1 MTTVAPRRRD
11 EPLDSP
17 EPFARLMHSFKAAFG
32 AVRRLRGRETHRP
45 DQLSDAQYGLL
56 FGLAE
61 RSELSASEL
70 AAVAELSPA
79 TVSEMLDP
87 LVATGLVARV
97 RSERD
102 KRVVLISLTDRG
114 RELVRQRRERFERRF
129 REALGQFSDEQLLS
143 AAAVLDRLRQM
154 FDEPADADG

>member
-1 MTTVAPRRRD
+1 MTTVAPGRRD
-11 EPLDSP
+11 EPLDAP
-17 EPFARLMHSFKAAFG
+17 EPFARLMLSFKAAFG

-154 FDEPADADG
+154 FDELARADG